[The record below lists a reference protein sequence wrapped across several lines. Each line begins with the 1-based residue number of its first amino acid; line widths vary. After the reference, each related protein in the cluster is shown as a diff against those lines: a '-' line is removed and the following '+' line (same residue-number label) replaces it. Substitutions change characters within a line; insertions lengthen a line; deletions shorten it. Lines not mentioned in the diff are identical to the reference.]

1 MTYDEG
7 KRWEGRRKREEEGGL
22 TVSQISN
29 LIAVFSSRLT
39 V

>member
-1 MTYDEG
+1 MG
-7 KRWEGRRKREEEGGL
+7 VEEEERL